1 MLTIVDIQDV
11 DALIHRGLQSNVIL
25 INIAIFIY
33 RIYYFY
39 KAKFPFYYYSL
50 VWAMYKS
57 LDKCLILSVFNNF

>member
-11 DALIHRGLQSNVIL
+11 DALIHRGLQSNIL

-33 RIYYFY
+33 SIYYFY

-50 VWAMYKS
+50 AWATYKS
-57 LDKCLILSVFNNF
+57 LDKCLILSVFSNF